1 VVWESPTGFND
12 GHPMRIVIPADRP
25 KHEMPLKD
33 GSLVTLSPVLKTDR
47 DFFERGI
54 EELSLESRFS
64 RFGQG
69 LAGLTRQEL
78 DYLTDVD
85 QRGHVAW
92 GAAID
97 EEVAGVGRY
106 IVERD
111 RGCAEVALTVLDAM
125 QRRGVGRALFE
136 ALTAVARADGVTEFC
151 FEARADNEAV
161 LGFVR
166 DMEIS
171 PLVSDGMIER
181 RIRIS
186 SLPTTIHDEAMFAVI
201 EEVRSSRINDS

>member
-1 VVWESPTGFND
+1 
-12 GHPMRIVIPADRP
+12 MRIVIPADRP
-25 KHEMPLKD
+25 KHEMPLRD
-33 GSLVTLSPVLKTDR
+33 GEIVTLSPVLKTDR
-47 DFFERGI
+47 EFFEKGV

-69 LAGLTRQEL
+69 VGGLTRAEL
-78 DYLTDVD
+78 DYLSDVD
-85 QRGHVAW
+85 QRRHVAW
-92 GAAID
+92 GAAIE

-106 IVERD
+106 IVETD
-111 RGCAEVALTVLDAM
+111 KGCAEVAITVLDSM

-136 ALTAVARADGVTEFC
+136 ALTAVARADGIREFC
-151 FEARADNEAV
+151 FEARGDNEAV

-166 DMEIS
+166 EMEIS

-186 SLPTTIHDEAMFAVI
+186 SLPTTIHDAAMVAVI
-201 EEVRSSRINDS
+201 EEVRSKRAEDSRSRWSD